1 MVELRVDARRLRAG
15 AAESAE
21 IAEVLNRSSRDSA
34 PRSDQPSSSGIM
46 AMDAAIS
53 TTRGRQAARV
63 ALRADEITA
72 AASRYDET
80 DGQTAEALAKTL

>member
-1 MVELRVDARRLRAG
+1 
-15 AAESAE
+15 
-21 IAEVLNRSSRDSA
+21 
-34 PRSDQPSSSGIM
+34 
-46 AMDAAIS
+46 MDAAIS